1 MRRFILLVLAS
12 LMYISSSYADLGDIK
27 VNSYLSQRFDAV
39 VPLTNM
45 PKDTDYNNLHLGLA
59 NSKKFKEY
67 GINFNPELGSFVFQI
82 ITNSKAPYVK
92 ITSSKL
98 INSPVL
104 SFLLHYRINND
115 DFYRQYT
122 VLLDPVDY
130 TSTTQAK
137 QDNKLIVVR
146 DNQTSHRVGSNEK
159 PIPIYSKVATTNIQK
174 PSFQMD
180 LSNPSLQA
188 SLARFNQESMLYT
201 TVTNDSLYNIAKFN
215 QAIYPKAQL
224 TINQILIALGME
236 NYHLMHNAEYL
247 YESNVLIKIPL
258 AKNISLIPANL
269 ADAYL
274 LDVSLSNDQKF
285 GILKAIASKYNRAV
299 NIESAELFVVRQ
311 LDKKTVINNL
321 NSSQNIRL
329 HSQHKDIKPA
339 TKPADDG
346 LLSFILANSLYLF
359 GGLVIVLILVVLRK
373 RYPDISLKDLLNRL
387 KRKRIRKKL
396 DAEEDPNSDDN
407 IYGDLNKFSH
417 HRTLSRHQ
425 FEAFDQQNEG
435 VEPQAS
441 PLPDVNQQIAT
452 EKEVITKQAS
462 SDENAKLP
470 ATPKSEFKVDHELL
484 ETLEK
489 ILLMDPSR
497 DDIRY
502 KLFELYL
509 MDGKVDKASKIFY
522 ALDHNLEIDDVL
534 RQHIEII
541 CQKYDFMPI
550 PESELTDN
558 AENLVPPESKAE
570 NLISSESSPLT
581 DVDNYIQEVAH
592 TDHDLN
598 QSAEET
604 NRVVDFISFAPI
616 QNTPDPDEVV
626 SFSQERMLDFSVVDF
641 KPLTEPVVEMD
652 SIDENHSISI
662 SAENPI
668 SSLIP
673 EEAESII
680 ISEDNT
686 LDEKLNLA
694 RMYFHIEE
702 SDKAKDIIR
711 QILDSPALSDNL
723 REEVNKLRLEMGLN
737 G

>member
-1 MRRFILLVLAS
+1 MRRSVLLILAG
-12 LMYISSSYADLGDIK
+12 LMFISSSFADLGDIK
-27 VNSYLSQRFDAV
+27 VNSYLSQRFDAI

-59 NSKKFKEY
+59 SSKKFKEY

-82 ITNSKAPYVK
+82 ITDSKAPYVK

-130 TSTTQAK
+130 TSTTQSK

-146 DNQTSHRVGSNEK
+146 DNQSNHRVVPNEK

-201 TVTNDSLYNIAKFN
+201 TVTNDSLYNIGKFN

-224 TINQILIALGME
+224 TINQVLIALGME

-247 YESNVLIKIPL
+247 YESDVSIKIPL

-274 LDVSLSNDQKF
+274 LDISLSNDQKF
-285 GILKAIASKYNRAV
+285 GVLKAIASKYNPAIS
-299 NIESAELFVVRQ
+299 IESAELFIAKPTE
-311 LDKKTVINNL
+311 KKPVINNL
-321 NSSQNIRL
+321 NSSQNIKP

-339 TKPADDG
+339 AQPTDDG
-346 LLSFILANSLYLF
+346 LLSFILANLLYLLA
-359 GGLVIVLILVVLRK
+359 GLVIVLILVVLRK
-373 RYPDISLKDLLNRL
+373 RYPDILLKELLNKF
-387 KRKRIRKKL
+387 KRKRVRKKL
-396 DAEEDPNSDDN
+396 DAEENLNNDDN

-425 FEAFDQQNEG
+425 FEAFDQPDEG
-435 VEPQAS
+435 MQTQTS
-441 PLPDVNQQIAT
+441 QLPDANQQTET
-452 EKEVITKQAS
+452 EKEITNRQAS
-462 SDENAKLP
+462 LDEGAKLSTASKP
-470 ATPKSEFKVDHELL
+470 EFKVDHELL

-509 MDGKVDKASKIFY
+509 MDGKIDKASKVFY
-522 ALDHNLEIDDVL
+522 ALDHNLDVDDVL

-558 AENLVPPESKAE
+558 SENFVSPESKVETPALAE
-570 NLISSESSPLT
+570 ASPLME
-581 DVDNYIQEVAH
+581 VDNYIQEMAH
-592 TDHDLN
+592 TDHDIN
-598 QSAEET
+598 QSTEEA
-604 NRVVDFISFAPI
+604 NRVVDFISFAPT

-641 KPLTEPVVEMD
+641 KPLAEPVVEMD
-652 SIDENHSISI
+652 SPDEKHSISI
-662 SAENPI
+662 SADNPI

-711 QILDSPALSDNL
+711 QILDSPALSDAL
-723 REEVNKLRLEMGLN
+723 REEVNKLRIEMGLN